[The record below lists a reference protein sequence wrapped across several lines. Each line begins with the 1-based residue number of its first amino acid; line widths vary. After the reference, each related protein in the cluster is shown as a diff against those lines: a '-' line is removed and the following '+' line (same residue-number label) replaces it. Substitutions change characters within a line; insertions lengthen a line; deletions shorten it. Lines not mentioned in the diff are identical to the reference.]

1 MKTFQHTHLFHHLLG
16 SLASSPLG
24 RLVGEFILLLVFTG
38 MCNAQTTFTNPV
50 LGGDYPDPTIMRD
63 GNDYY
68 MTHSAFDYV
77 PGLVVFHSTDLVN
90 WEPVSYALKKYLG
103 SVWAPDMKKV
113 GGKYYIYFTVQAKPK
128 TNFVVYADSPEGP
141 WSDPID
147 LKIGDI
153 DPCLVIGEDG
163 KRYLVMSGGNRWTL
177 ADDGLS
183 VVEGSR
189 VHFYDGWRFPESWIT
204 EGFALEGPKLYR
216 HNGWFYYLAAEGG
229 TAGPPTSHM
238 VAVARS
244 RSINGP
250 WEDMPSNPLIH
261 TWKNSERWWS
271 KGHGS
276 LIDTPDGRWYCVYH
290 AYENGFTNLGRQ
302 TLMEPVH
309 FTADGWL
316 KADGGDASNPMEA
329 PFGKGVYADRH
340 AHIGDFR
347 IGLDWKYYKDFD
359 PQRAIVKDGMLT
371 LQGKGT
377 TVGNSSPLMFVAG
390 SHSYEI
396 EAEITL
402 HGDVKAGLTLYY
414 NEKYNVGTAFDSIQR
429 YRIRRN
435 ELSRRGQTGTTHLWL
450 RLCNDSSI
458 VTAWYST
465 DGVDW
470 KREQWAQMVNGFDH
484 NTLYD
489 FQSVL
494 PGIFCI
500 GKGSADFRFKYRQ

>member
-1 MKTFQHTHLFHHLLG
+1 MRTRLIA
-16 SLASSPLG
+16 LALAAAA
-24 RLVGEFILLLVFTG
+24 LTLTTAT
-38 MCNAQTTFTNPV
+38 AQPTFTNPV
-50 LGGDYPDPTIMRD
+50 LGGDYPDPSIMRE

-90 WEPVSYALKKYLG
+90 WEPISFALKEYLG
-103 SVWAPDMKKV
+103 SIWAPDIKKID
-113 GGKYYIYFTVQAKPK
+113 GRYYIYFTVHRNPG
-128 TNFVVYADSPEGP
+128 TNYVVWADSPYGP

-153 DPCLVIGEDG
+153 DPCVVIGEDG

-177 ADDGLS
+177 SDDGLS

-189 VHFYDGWRFPESWIT
+189 IHFYDGWRYPDTWVT
-204 EGFALEGPKLYR
+204 EGFSLEGPKLYW
-216 HNGWFYYLAAEGG
+216 HNGWLYYIAAEGG
-229 TAGPPTSHM
+229 TAGPPTSHL

-244 RSINGP
+244 KSINGP
-250 WEDMPSNPLIH
+250 WVNMPTNPLIH
-261 TWKNSERWWS
+261 TWKNSEQWWS

-290 AYENGFTNLGRQ
+290 SYENGFTNLGRQ

-316 KADGGDASNPMEA
+316 KADGGDASQPMAA
-329 PFGKGVYADRH
+329 PMGKLSNTDRH
-340 AHIGDFR
+340 AHLSEFR
-347 IGLDWKYYKDFD
+347 IGLDWKYYKDYD
-359 PQRAIVKDGMLT
+359 PQRATVKDGVLT
-371 LQGKGT
+371 LKGKGT
-377 TVGNSSPLMFVAG
+377 NVGSSSPLMFVAG
-390 SHSYEI
+390 AHNYEI

-414 NEKYNVGTAFDSIQR
+414 NYTFNVGTGFDRQSR

-435 ELSRRGQTGTTHLWL
+435 DLSRRGQTGTDHLWL
-450 RLCNDSSI
+450 RLSNDSSI
-458 VTAWYST
+458 VTAAYST
-465 DGVDW
+465 DGEHW
-470 KREQWAQMVNGFDH
+470 TREQWGQMVNGFDH

-500 GKGSADFRFKYRQ
+500 GDGSADFRVKYREK